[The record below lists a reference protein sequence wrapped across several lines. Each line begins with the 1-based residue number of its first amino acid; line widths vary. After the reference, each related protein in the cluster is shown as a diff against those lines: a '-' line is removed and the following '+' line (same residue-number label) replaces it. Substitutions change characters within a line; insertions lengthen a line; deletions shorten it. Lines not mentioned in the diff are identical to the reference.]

1 MQNVI
6 LIESLWCYCPH
17 LLLPLK
23 ILSSI
28 FINFQHF
35 INLYFKNAKNISKM
49 LKINKII
56 NIVLKKLKSEEN
68 KNLSFKVQCF
78 ECFAF
83 LTI

>member
-1 MQNVI
+1 
-6 LIESLWCYCPH
+6 
-17 LLLPLK
+17 
-23 ILSSI
+23 
-28 FINFQHF
+28 
-35 INLYFKNAKNISKM
+35 M